1 MSDGPRPRDGSP
13 PGAGRETSA
22 GLTFLGQPPV
32 DVALA
37 ALAVEQHAVFRLHEL
52 CALGLSSSAVRE
64 RVRAGRLHRCYH
76 AVYSLVPPSLLSKY
90 GRWLAAVYACGDG
103 AVLSHRSAAALHELR
118 PSAQRKPDV
127 TIPGRSGRHHD
138 GIRIHRSLTLAP
150 QDVTIVNNIPCT
162 TVARTLFDLGE
173 AIAKRPHERAF
184 DQAEVMDVLDMGA
197 IHDQLDR
204 NQTRS
209 AAKRTR
215 SILHEHYIGTSLTRS
230 VLEERLFAECRHG
243 GVPLPAVNEWIGLPD
258 GGPPIYADFVWRD
271 ARVVIETDGW
281 KTHRTRQKFESDREN
296 DQRLLVHD
304 WRPLRTTW
312 LQIERRPA
320 VIVQRALVLIRR

>member
-1 MSDGPRPRDGSP
+1 M
-13 PGAGRETSA
+13 GAGREN
-22 GLTFLGQPPV
+22 GKYGRFLGHPATEEAI
-32 DVALA
+32 VALG
-37 ALAVEQHAVFRLHEL
+37 LEQHGVFRLDDL
-52 CALGLSSSAVRE
+52 RRIGLTNTAIHKRTA
-64 RVRAGRLHRCYH
+64 AGRLHRRYH
-76 AVYSLVPPSLLSKY
+76 GVYSLVPPSLMS
-90 GRWLAAVYACGDG
+90 RFAHWLAAVYACGDG

-150 QDVTIVNNIPCT
+150 GDVTIVNNIPCT
-162 TVARTLFDLGE
+162 TVARTLFDLGD

-243 GVPLPAVNEWIGLPD
+243 GVPLPAVNEWIVLPD